1 MIHITVSPA
10 HEDVRPIVED
20 IARNGIPDDVIFI
33 HRGRNTIAYIPDP
46 PLNIKAYRPPSGLK
60 SLIYGIMRAPKAR
73 RAYLFAQRL
82 ISLGFNTPEPI
93 AFVEE
98 HQGPRLVRSYF
109 ISRQLFGWREIRNIE
124 FDPIFDDLAEPLARF
139 VADLHAKGVN
149 MKDMTPGNILFK
161 KNDEGRWDFC
171 LVDINRMAF
180 ENIDKATVL
189 SNFAGV
195 LNTRHAV
202 VRVARAYAEVRGWDA
217 DAFADEVSKAVL
229 DRRAARLRKRAL
241 KRRFLPKPK
250 PRQIIR

>member
-1 MIHITVSPA
+1 MIHITVNPA

-20 IARNGIPDDVIFI
+20 IARNGIPEGVVFI
-33 HRGRNTIAYIPDP
+33 HRGRNTIAYIPEP

-60 SLIYGIMRAPKAR
+60 SVMYGTVRAPKAR

-82 ISLGFNTPEPI
+82 ISLGFITPEPI
-93 AFVEE
+93 AFIEE
-98 HQGPRLVRSYF
+98 KKGGRLHRSYF

-124 FDPIFDDLAEPLARF
+124 FDPVFDELVVPLARF
-139 VADLHAKGVN
+139 IADLHAKGVN

-161 KNDEGRWDFC
+161 KNDEGCWDFC

-180 ENIDKATVL
+180 EQIDKATVL
-189 SNFAGV
+189 ANFAGV

-217 DAFADEVSKAVL
+217 DAFAAEVSKAVL

-250 PRQIIR
+250 PRKLIR

>member
-1 MIHITVSPA
+1 MWIRRS
-10 HEDVRPIVED
+10 E
-20 IARNGIPDDVIFI
+20 IPSVPT
-33 HRGRNTIAYIPDP
+33 R
-46 PLNIKAYRPPSGLK
+46 
-60 SLIYGIMRAPKAR
+60 
-73 RAYLFAQRL
+73 
-82 ISLGFNTPEPI
+82 
-93 AFVEE
+93 
-98 HQGPRLVRSYF
+98 YF

-250 PRQIIR
+250 DRKSVV